1 MDHPFSISP
10 YWSAGSGL
18 GSGRSLD
25 VLGAELM
32 RYGNM
37 PYKYRVITECSSK
50 EDADID
56 VFGRQ
61 ILLTTNNYQDARKE
75 CIEWAAYDDILV
87 HVVNQFGSIKFSC
100 DGATE
105 AWDRYPKTAE
115 LV

>member
-1 MDHPFSISP
+1 MDRSFYSSP
-10 YWSAGSGL
+10 HWSTGFGPS
-18 GSGRSLD
+18 RSRCIDL
-25 VLGAELM
+25 LGAELM

-37 PYKYRVITECSSK
+37 PYKYRVVTEVSSK
-50 EDADID
+50 EDADTD

-61 ILLTTNNYQDARKE
+61 ILLTTNNYQTARKE

-87 HVVNQFGSIKFSC
+87 YVVDQFGSIKFAC
-100 DGATE
+100 DGASE